1 MNLVRQQREQQKQQH
16 VNNINISTKV
26 SDQETPVQPD
36 NTVVNNVNNGDNDI
50 ANDDV
55 ERDDVAN
62 NDGDHGDDTDNH
74 ISDNHD
80 EASWEKATRVFFQST
95 QDPPSSEN

>member
-1 MNLVRQQREQQKQQH
+1 M
-16 VNNINISTKV
+16 
-26 SDQETPVQPD
+26 
-36 NTVVNNVNNGDNDI
+36 NNVNNGDNVV

-55 ERDDVAN
+55 DRGDVAN
-62 NDGDHGDDTDNH
+62 DNVDRGDEADNH

>member
-1 MNLVRQQREQQKQQH
+1 M
-16 VNNINISTKV
+16 
-26 SDQETPVQPD
+26 
-36 NTVVNNVNNGDNDI
+36 NNVNNGDNDV
-50 ANDDV
+50 ANDDGDH
-55 ERDDVAN
+55 DDVAN
-62 NDGDHGDDTDNH
+62 NDGDHGDTDNH

>member
-16 VNNINISTKV
+16 VNNINTSTKV
-26 SDQETPVQPD
+26 SDRETPVQPD
-36 NTVVNNVNNGDNDI
+36 NNVVNNVNNGDNDV

-55 ERDDVAN
+55 DRDDVAN
-62 NDGDHGDDTDNH
+62 NDVDRGDETDNH